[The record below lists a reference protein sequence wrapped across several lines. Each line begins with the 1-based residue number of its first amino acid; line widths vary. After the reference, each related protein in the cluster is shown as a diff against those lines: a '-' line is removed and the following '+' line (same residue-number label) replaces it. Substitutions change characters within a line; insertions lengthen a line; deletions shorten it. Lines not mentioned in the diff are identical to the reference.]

1 MGIPLSENPLITSIS
16 LLGDFLL
23 TENCWTDSSDFSAV
37 LPKFFWKTGKAT
49 FVTLTISGAFH
60 VTYSPQGVK

>member
-1 MGIPLSENPLITSIS
+1 MGIPWYENPLITSIS

-37 LPKFFWKTGKAT
+37 LPKFILASLKAN
-49 FVTLTISGAFH
+49 FVALATSGACH
-60 VTYSPQGVK
+60 VTYS

>member
-1 MGIPLSENPLITSIS
+1 MGIPWYENPLITSIS

-37 LPKFFWKTGKAT
+37 LPKFFWAT
-49 FVTLTISGAFH
+49 FNVNFVTLATSGACH
-60 VTYSPQGVK
+60 VTYSQQG